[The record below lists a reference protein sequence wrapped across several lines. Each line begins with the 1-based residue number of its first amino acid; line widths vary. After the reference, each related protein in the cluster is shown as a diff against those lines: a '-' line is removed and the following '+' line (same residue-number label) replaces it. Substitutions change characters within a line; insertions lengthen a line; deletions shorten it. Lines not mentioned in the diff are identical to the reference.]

1 MLCNK
6 ITLYSYILS
15 LYIMQQ
21 DNFYEIKKKKKDNNL
36 KQFQIIQKLINLKQ
50 RYKKNNKKIHQ
61 KMKKKNF
68 ERERNNLV
76 CGKTMYRMKLRIVN
90 LQ

>member
-50 RYKKNNKKIHQ
+50 RCKKNNKKST
-61 KMKKKNF
+61 KK
-68 ERERNNLV
+68 
-76 CGKTMYRMKLRIVN
+76 
-90 LQ
+90 

>member
-50 RYKKNNKKIHQ
+50 KWTENNNKNPPKNEKKNLR
-61 KMKKKNF
+61 
-68 ERERNNLV
+68 EREIILCV
-76 CGKTMYRMKLRIVN
+76 GKLCIE
-90 LQ
+90 